1 MTIAAVVIGFGVLG
15 LVSLAG
21 FAGTYY
27 GALLAGRRL
36 APGSYL
42 GAWLCL
48 VAAVAGALTAYRQLR
63 GGPTRRPAAL
73 AIATFVAN
81 ILVRGATVTAGPMP
95 DYVSRRA

>member
-1 MTIAAVVIGFGVLG
+1 MTIVAVMIGFGALG

-27 GALLAGRRL
+27 GALTSGGHL
-36 APGSYL
+36 APGSHI

-48 VAAVAGALTAYRQLR
+48 VAAISGGLTAYRQLR
-63 GGPTRRPAAL
+63 GEPTRQPGAL

-81 ILVRGATVTAGPMP
+81 ILVRGAL
-95 DYVSRRA
+95 R